1 MRLIDSATS
10 FAAKGRLVFSRQM
23 HTKRER
29 MTRIIA
35 SAETIDTVIADANA
49 RRGQGII
56 SRKCLIGA
64 RIVVAPLKN
73 HVAIGIKDFA
83 ASLCISARA
92 AGLPSPSR
100 TATF

>member
-1 MRLIDSATS
+1 MS
-10 FAAKGRLVFSRQM
+10 FA
-23 HTKRER
+23 TKRRVMFSCQMDTMRKR
-29 MTRIIA
+29 MTHIIA
-35 SAETIDTVIADANA
+35 SAEPIDPMIADANA
-49 RRGQGII
+49 IRGQGII
-56 SRKCLIGA
+56 SRECLIGA